1 MSSLSAGFSGRGVT
15 EPQNASVVSHGLAPS
30 PKGGRSGGELP
41 AQHHPR
47 DHGEPCPRGPG
58 ASFPPEQAAGCR
70 PASPG
75 RYGGTALPSLPC
87 LRGRGCHPC
96 PFCGRRE
103 GVCAAGFFHPCI
115 PLSHFLPERVRS
127 CSPAAAW
134 GADAAQLHGAVGRP
148 PWAPR
153 ASPGA
158 TSPDL
163 GDGAELHLWQRHGL
177 GKRFSRAAQR
187 WSTLILGSPALGHAQ
202 RGRLVPFQKGDAGSP
217 WRDPH
222 GGWPVRATRRVSLRA
237 AGWDVNLSVS
247 PEAFPPCPTALGA
260 PPSTRSRGNICPVD
274 LAALS
279 RESAGSGPTSQ
290 MGNRSHEPRGKAAS
304 CLWSREESRN
314 SCLPAFF
321 GSFLREPLPGVSN
334 QPGVSRWQEHRN
346 HGRKPAAG
354 SFTPSRAWPPE
365 LLGYA
370 QVPRHGVTWGSLC
383 LRFPILNTR
392 S

>member
-1 MSSLSAGFSGRGVT
+1 MQPGCCL
-15 EPQNASVVSHGLAPS
+15 
-30 PKGGRSGGELP
+30 GGRCS
-41 AQHHPR
+41 
-47 DHGEPCPRGPG
+47 
-58 ASFPPEQAAGCR
+58 AA
-70 PASPG
+70 P
-75 RYGGTALPSLPC
+75 
-87 LRGRGCHPC
+87 RGRGASPLGPPGLTGCHEPG
-96 PFCGRRE
+96 PWGRGRIAFVAE
-103 GVCAAGFFHPCI
+103 ARLGKA
-115 PLSHFLPERVRS
+115 FLKS
-127 CSPAAAW
+127 CSTMVNTDFGKPCAW
-134 GADAAQLHGAVGRP
+134 PRSAGPFGAFP
-148 PWAPR
+148 
-153 ASPGA
+153 
-158 TSPDL
+158 
-163 GDGAELHLWQRHGL
+163 
-177 GKRFSRAAQR
+177 K
-187 WSTLILGSPALGHAQ
+187 
-202 RGRLVPFQKGDAGSP
+202 RGRGIPMEGSP

-260 PPSTRSRGNICPVD
+260 RPSTRSQGNICPVD

-370 QVPRHGVTWGSLC
+370 QVPRHGVTWGSLR